1 MERILEDISKWSVE
15 KRKARLEKIYMDRI
29 GVPINWEHPERFTEK
44 IQWRKLFEHNKIVS
58 RCVDK
63 LSFKQYV
70 REKIGDGWTT
80 PLIDVWHSP
89 ADVRIGAVPTPC
101 VLKSNCASDGKYVYI
116 IKDEKEETGIDE
128 YKFFCFDGEPKYV
141 YHSDNHFKDNKNS
154 NYTVSFFDMQW
165 NFLGI
170 QYGTHVANPN
180 APKPKYMSDMT
191 RICRTL
197 SKDFSFVR
205 VDFFGT
211 SSRFYVS
218 EMTFAPGAG
227 LTPYNPAS
235 FDYEMGSLWKLDTS
249 NMNVSGNQ
257 L

>member
-116 IKDEKEETGIDE
+116 I
-128 YKFFCFDGEPKYV
+128 
-141 YHSDNHFKDNKNS
+141 
-154 NYTVSFFDMQW
+154 
-165 NFLGI
+165 
-170 QYGTHVANPN
+170 
-180 APKPKYMSDMT
+180 
-191 RICRTL
+191 RIIL
-197 SKDFSFVR
+197 F
-205 VDFFGT
+205 
-211 SSRFYVS
+211 
-218 EMTFAPGAG
+218 
-227 LTPYNPAS
+227 
-235 FDYEMGSLWKLDTS
+235 
-249 NMNVSGNQ
+249 
-257 L
+257 